1 MVMIE
6 PTEVPVMWL
15 MVGSNIAYDELV
27 VAPRRAQN
35 GGVGLRFGSGE
46 GDLISGKKPLGFLG
60 TDDYYD

>member
-1 MVMIE
+1 MVMTE

-15 MVGSNIAYDELV
+15 MVESNIAYDELV

-35 GGVGLRFGSGE
+35 GGGGLRFGSGD
-46 GDLISGKKPLGFLG
+46 GDLIGDKKPLGFLD